1 MPVTLLQTQ
10 TTECGLASMAMI
22 LGHFGRFVTLEELRR
37 VSGVSRDCV
46 NAADLVRIAKHY
58 GLAVRV
64 LRREPEELSALG
76 FPLVVYLNFIHFVVV
91 ENVTEE
97 GVDLNDPA
105 CGRHRM
111 SREEFH
117 EKFTGIALTFSAT
130 ADFQPGGQHPD
141 FFASVRRYLAG
152 SGTQWLVIA
161 MLAACL
167 MTVPAVLFAWFLG
180 GALEQLAASPAAD
193 INSLWLAL
201 SGLLFAVALRAGL
214 QLLQRGALAQLELQ
228 LCRERLP
235 ALVKHLLSLPYA
247 FFVYR
252 IPAVL
257 HGRIYD
263 QELVNKLLCQNI
275 LPAACSLPALLLSL
289 AALFYYDVVTG
300 YTITALTAAYLV
312 LLALIFQGEAGSLR
326 CHREQD
332 EAAWTKLSQAL
343 RNFESFK
350 TGGGNQEFFSGSM
363 GGSAG
368 ALKLRQEYGWFL
380 GWSELLPDLF
390 AGLMLLAVL
399 VCTYFGMHSGD
410 FGFGGF
416 IAMLVLVAALLEPLR
431 TLASLHGKLDTL
443 RRVLP
448 PIEDLR
454 EQLTPPIEQ
463 TESVRQ
469 ESPHIL
475 NATNIS
481 FGFTRVKPPLLK
493 DISLAIAAGE
503 QIGITGPS
511 GGGKSTLA
519 EMLIGLHRPWNGE
532 ILLEGKQLSSLPA
545 TQLSRDIAWVNK
557 HPFFFAGTVRENLCL
572 WREDI
577 SEEHLHAALRDAC
590 LEEVLEHCPAGL
602 DTPVAPRAAN
612 FSGGQRQRMEIA
624 RALLCNPRI
633 LVLDEATDGLDHA
646 LEQRLRA
653 NLKRRGLTLIVV
665 SHRLSTLAACDRVL
679 RLAGGRLV
687 TDDACVEQVVP
698 AASAEFSA
706 EEDPVPP
713 PRPPGDRREALIQV
727 FRRVA
732 QAVGE
737 REVTLPP
744 QPIPAE
750 GQGAEEQ
757 GLYALARHNR
767 IPVRHVRFVVSKWW
781 QRDHGPLIAF
791 TREGK
796 RPLAVLPGA
805 GGTYMIFDPANDT
818 QEQLTP
824 AIARNLES
832 RAYMLYARF
841 APAQPRHLAFF
852 LHAFDQLR
860 PDLRTASIASLAL
873 AALATGTPVAAYA
886 LFAEVL
892 PFADGILARQWQA
905 GLVWLALALVAGESI
920 RLLAMLRIEGRLDSS
935 AASAL
940 YQHVMRLQAL
950 FFREHSPEEI
960 ARSLNCVPRVL
971 ELLRHGKLRRLSG
984 GLTALAGVAVI
995 AWFSGA
1001 LAVAALALLLPLPV
1015 VPALLMRAGSAWVHP
1030 HFALRL
1036 DGLQFLFQM
1045 FKSAPH
1051 LRQAG
1056 REQAAL
1062 AHWMGSYA
1070 AESEMAGRIR
1080 RTEVYAQSFAD
1091 AYPWL
1096 ALAGFVWIIAAWG
1109 SASVAV
1115 LAAVMLAYML
1125 AVFAAQGF
1133 ASALADV
1140 VRALPLLDRLTPL
1153 AAAPLEPLGA
1163 VPDQA
1168 MQSESIEIR
1177 GLTFTYPGSDT
1188 PTLNGVSMRIAPGQF
1203 VALAGPSGSGK
1214 STLLRLLL
1222 GFYAADA
1229 GGIFRNGEP
1238 HLESNLSAW
1247 REQIGAVLQDD
1258 QLEIAMS
1265 IRGHIMGNAA
1275 CTMAEIREAARL
1287 AMLEP
1292 DIDAMPM
1299 GIQSIVDSDKVS
1311 TGQKQ
1316 RILIAHRLLR
1326 RPKFLILDEATNA
1339 LPENVQAE
1347 LLAKLRQLGMT
1358 CLLVTHRASTIA
1370 AADHVYLMDDG
1381 RISWSGTPQEFAAAG
1396 LAPVMREEEDESE

>member
-22 LGHFGRFVTLEELRR
+22 LAYFGRFVTLEELRQ

-64 LRREPEELSALG
+64 LRREPEELSRLG
-76 FPLVVYLNFIHFVVV
+76 FPLIVYLNFIHFVVV

-105 CGRHRM
+105 CGRHRIPI
-111 SREEFH
+111 EEFH
-117 EKFTGIALTFSAT
+117 EKYTGIALTFAAT
-130 ADFQPGGQHPD
+130 ADFQPGGQPPN

-152 SGTQWLVIA
+152 SGSGIFVIA
-161 MLAACL
+161 MLTGCL
-167 MTVPAVLFAWFLG
+167 MTAPALLFAWFLG
-180 GALEQLAASPAAD
+180 GAIEQLAVTPAAGFS
-193 INSLWLAL
+193 SLLPAL
-201 SGLLFAVALRAGL
+201 WGLLLAVTLRAGL
-214 QLLQRGALAQLELQ
+214 QLLQKRSLVQLELQ

-235 ALVKHLLSLPYA
+235 ALVQHLLSLPYA

-257 HGRIYD
+257 HARIYD
-263 QELVNKLLCQNI
+263 QEQLNKLLCNNL
-275 LPAACSLPALLLSL
+275 LPAASSLPALLLPL
-289 AALFYYDVVTG
+289 AALFYYDATTG
-300 YTITALTAAYLV
+300 HTIAALTVCYLA
-312 LLALIFQGEAGSLR
+312 LLALNFQGKAGSLR
-326 CHREQD
+326 CHRERD
-332 EAAWTKLSQAL
+332 DAAWMQLSQAI

-350 TGGGNQEFFSGSM
+350 TGGGDREFFSGSM

-368 ALKLRQEYGWFL
+368 SLKLRQEYGWFHGL
-380 GWSELLPDLF
+380 SELLPDLF
-390 AGLMLLAVL
+390 AGFMLLDVL
-399 VCTYFGMHSGD
+399 VCAYFGMASGAFS
-410 FGFGGF
+410 FGNF
-416 IAMLVLVAALLEPLR
+416 IAMLVLVAALLDPLR
-431 TLASLHGKLDTL
+431 TLARLHGKLDTL
-443 RRVLP
+443 KQLLP

-454 EQLTPPIEQ
+454 EQVSPRLEI
-463 TESVRQ
+463 TESAQQ
-469 ESPHIL
+469 ESSHIL
-475 NATNIS
+475 SAANIS

-493 DISLAIAAGE
+493 DISLVIVAGE

-519 EMLIGLHRPWNGE
+519 EVLIGLHQPWSGE
-532 ILLEGKQLSSLPA
+532 VLLEGKSLSSLPA
-545 TQLSRDIAWVNK
+545 EQLSRDIAWVNK
-557 HPFFFAGTVRENLCL
+557 HPFFFAGSVRENLCL

-577 SEEHLHAALRDAC
+577 SVEHLQAALRDAC
-590 LEEVLEHCPAGL
+590 LEEVLAHCPAGL
-602 DTPVAPRAAN
+602 DTQLAPRAAN

-624 RALLCNPRI
+624 RALLRNPKV

-646 LEQRLRA
+646 LEHRLRA

-665 SHRLSTLAACDRVL
+665 SHRLSTLSACDRVL
-679 RLAGGRLV
+679 HLAGGRLV
-687 TDDACVEQVVP
+687 TDGTSLAQVAP
-698 AASAEFSA
+698 AVSAEFSA

-727 FRRVA
+727 FCRIA

-737 REVTLPP
+737 REVALPP
-744 QPIPAE
+744 QPLPAE

-767 IPVRHVRFVVSKWW
+767 IPLRHVRFVVSKWW
-781 QRDHGPLIAF
+781 QRDHGALIAF

-796 RPLAVLPGA
+796 RPVAVLPGA
-805 GGTYMIFDPANDT
+805 GGAYMIFDPASNT
-818 QEQLTP
+818 PEKLTP
-824 AIARNLES
+824 ASAQSLEP

-841 APAQPRHLAFF
+841 KIGQPRPWAFF
-852 LHAFDQLR
+852 LHAFDQVK
-860 PDLRTASIASLAL
+860 PDLRTALIASLAL
-873 AALATGTPVAAYA
+873 AVLAAGAPLAAYA

-892 PFADGILARQWQA
+892 RFADGSLARQWQA
-905 GLVWLALALVAGESI
+905 GLIWLAFALIVGESI
-920 RLLAMLRIEGRLDSS
+920 RLLALLRAEGRLEIS
-935 AASAL
+935 ASSAL
-940 YQHVMRLQAL
+940 YQHVMRVQAL
-950 FFREHSPEEI
+950 FFRDHSPEEI
-960 ARSLNCVPRVL
+960 ARSLNSVPRVL
-971 ELLRHGKLRRLSG
+971 ELLRNGTLWRLSG
-984 GLTALAGVAVI
+984 GLTAVAGVATI
-995 AWFSGA
+995 AWFSGT
-1001 LAVAALALLLPLPV
+1001 LAIAALALLLPLLL
-1015 VPALLMRAGSAWVHP
+1015 VPALLMRAGVAWWHP
-1030 HFALRL
+1030 HFARRL
-1036 DGLQFLFQM
+1036 DGHQFLFQM

-1070 AESEMAGRIR
+1070 AESKMAGRIR
-1080 RTEVYAQSFAD
+1080 RSEVFAQCFAD

-1096 ALAGFVWIIAAWG
+1096 ALAGFVGTIAAWG
-1109 SASVAV
+1109 GASVAV
-1115 LAAVMLAYML
+1115 LATVMLAFMI
-1125 AVFAAQGF
+1125 AVFAIQGC

-1153 AAAPLEPLGA
+1153 AAAPQESWGA

-1168 MQSESIEIR
+1168 MQSEPIEIR
-1177 GLTFTYPGSDT
+1177 GLTFTYSGSDT
-1188 PTLNGVSMRIAPGQF
+1188 PTLKGVSMRIAPGQF

-1222 GFYAADA
+1222 GLYAADS
-1229 GGIFRNGEP
+1229 GGIFRSGAA
-1238 HLESNLSAW
+1238 HCESNLSAW
-1247 REQIGAVLQDD
+1247 RDQVGAVLQDE
-1258 QLEIAMS
+1258 QLEIAIS
-1265 IRGHIMGNAA
+1265 IRGHIIGNAPA
-1275 CTMAEIREAARL
+1275 TMAEIREAARL

-1326 RPKFLILDEATNA
+1326 RPSLLILDEATNA
-1339 LPENVQAE
+1339 LPENVQTE
-1347 LLAKLRQLGMT
+1347 LLANLRKLGIT

-1370 AADHVYLMDDG
+1370 AADYVYLMNDG
-1381 RISWSGTPQEFAAAG
+1381 CISWSGTPQDFAAAG